1 MAKILWRLAGHMIGR
16 RYKNIVATT
25 QWRLFV
31 HKSETMHGSL
41 HRLRE
46 IVPPKYIFWADPNIF
61 EHEGRCY
68 VFCEEYDERIGKG
81 TIVVFSIGADGVW
94 PEKPLP
100 ILETPYHLSY
110 PFVFRYRN
118 EIHMLVECSTEQRV
132 ESYRC
137 VAFPHRWEG
146 PTIIMDKVS
155 AVDATLHEQDGR
167 WWMFANM
174 VENDGGKAWDE
185 LFLFHAPDPF
195 SGQWTPHP
203 QNPIVS
209 DVRWSRPAGR
219 MFWQDGKLIRPAQN
233 CAGGYGKGIVFR
245 HVLKLSE
252 TEYEE
257 TTVGQIVPEWQP
269 NIRAAHTFARGGGW
283 TVCDG
288 DRWRSKL
295 R

>member
-1 MAKILWRLAGHMIGR
+1 
-16 RYKNIVATT
+16 
-25 QWRLFV
+25 
-31 HKSETMHGSL
+31 MHGSL
-41 HRLRE
+41 HRLR
-46 IVPPKYIFWADPNIF
+46 KSCHRSTYLGSPNIF
-61 EHEGRCY
+61 EHEGRCH

-81 TIVVFSIGADGVW
+81 TIVMFSIGADGVW
-94 PEKPLP
+94 PEKPCRYWKRR
-100 ILETPYHLSY
+100 ITCRTHLCSGTATR
-110 PFVFRYRN
+110 FTCSSNVRRN
-118 EIHMLVECSTEQRV
+118 SVSK
-132 ESYRC
+132 SYRC
-137 VAFPHRWEG
+137 VEFPHRWEG

-209 DVRWSRPAGR
+209 DVRRSRPAGR

-257 TTVGQIVPEWQP
+257 TTIGQIVPEWQP
-269 NIRAAHTFARGGGW
+269 NIRLRTPLPAVAAGRFAMATRRPAS
-283 TVCDG
+283 CE
-288 DRWRSKL
+288 
-295 R
+295 